1 MEVLVNNEKIKL
13 QKKDRKI
20 GTEAPAIKLKMLD
33 ESSKVIGMMADKVQV
48 IITINEHTDSV
59 DLLTTIIKKYNNQAN
74 IYIIS
79 SSKIQIDIDPSMLST
94 DFQNL
99 SLKLGVNI
107 DETLMAKSIFII
119 DKEGEFIYKEILPDL
134 ISDFDHKKFD
144 TTLQEAINF
153 KKKGH
158 THENWMGV

>member
-1 MEVLVNNEKIKL
+1 MEVLVEDKKIIL

-20 GTEAPAIKLKMLD
+20 GSEAPAIKLKMLD
-33 ESSKVIGMMADKVQV
+33 ENSKVIGMMADKVQV
-48 IITINEHTDSV
+48 IITINDPADIV

-79 SSKIQIDIDPSMLST
+79 SSKIQIDLDSSMLST

-107 DETLMAKSIFII
+107 NESLMAKSIFII
-119 DKEGEFIYKEILPDL
+119 DKEGEFVYKEILPDL
-134 ISDFDHKKFD
+134 TSDFDHEKFD
-144 TTLQEAINF
+144 TTLSEAIHF